1 MTVPRSRSDLF
12 SSLSQENR
20 MPIPGLCRGWA
31 FPYII
36 YIKVAAPGLF
46 YGEKAGEI
54 FILPQPCGKRR
65 PLRASSQAAGLL
77 ATMPSSLAIR
87 CTQHLAVAFGASSLY
102 KTISLTG
109 EGRGRPSSNIRQ
121 ASGSA
126 TRGGRCLP
134 PCLKAQ
140 HESAIL
146 FSVEKTKKTGP
157 QAQCPRSFVL
167 IRCAS
172 ATRR

>member
-102 KTISLTG
+102 KTINQAGT
-109 EGRGRPSSNIRQ
+109 GRGRPPSSIRQ
-121 ASGSA
+121 ASGLA
-126 TRGGRCLP
+126 ALGEWRLP
-134 PCLKAQ
+134 PGPEAQ
-140 HESAIL
+140 HNPAAPFL
-146 FSVEKTKKTGP
+146 RRKDKNQDRRHNAHGP
-157 QAQCPRSFVL
+157 LS
-167 IRCAS
+167 
-172 ATRR
+172 